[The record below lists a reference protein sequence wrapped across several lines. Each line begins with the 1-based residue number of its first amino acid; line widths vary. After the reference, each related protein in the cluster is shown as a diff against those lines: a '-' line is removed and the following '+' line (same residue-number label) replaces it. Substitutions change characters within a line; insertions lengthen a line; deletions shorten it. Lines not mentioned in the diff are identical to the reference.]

1 MPAVFS
7 YVKDHDIARFE
18 QVAKRVW
25 GVDTA
30 EEGIAAFKQFLISI
44 GMPSTLGELGGKEE
58 DIPTLVKNLCYGDG
72 RDGTISGFVT
82 LNEDDCTKI
91 YKNMI

>member
-1 MPAVFS
+1 MTNLTALCPKDEEIWVTYYKKNELLFFLTGPA
-7 YVKDHDIARFE
+7 
-18 QVAKRVW
+18 
-25 GVDTA
+25 
-30 EEGIAAFKQFLISI
+30 

>member
-1 MPAVFS
+1 MENFTFYSPTKFVFG
-7 YVKDHDIARFE
+7 KGME
-18 QVAKRVW
+18 
-25 GVDTA
+25 
-30 EEGIAAFKQFLISI
+30 AFKNFLISI

-82 LNEDDCTKI
+82 LNEEDCANI
-91 YKNMI
+91 YKAMI